1 MSNPP
6 PPPPDSDEPTD
17 PVEPTAPNPYGAPQ
31 PPPNGQPAPYGQA
44 PPPGAAYPSYGQP
57 EQPQGKALAITALVL
72 AFIPC
77 LNLVA
82 IVLSLVVLIGKKA
95 GKGLA
100 IAALVISVAWA
111 ATLLIL
117 VVVAGSLFGTPID
130 DLKTGQ
136 CFTAEGM
143 DDPDEGVSQIE
154 VVSCSESHD
163 GEVLGVKTL
172 SADEA
177 EAYVDQT
184 AEETCGPILA
194 EEGVTSVPEDV
205 TVTSLTQVEDPDEGD
220 HVACVASHVDGERLT
235 EKIG

>member
-6 PPPPDSDEPTD
+6 PPPGSDEPTG
-17 PVEPTAPNPYGAPQ
+17 PVEPAPPNPYGAPQ
-31 PPPNGQPAPYGQA
+31 PPPYGQPAPYGQA
-44 PPPGAAYPSYGQP
+44 PPGGPYPGYGQP
-57 EQPQGKALAITALVL
+57 EQPQSKGLAITALVL

-82 IVLSLVVLIGKKA
+82 FVLALVVLIGKKA
-95 GKGLA
+95 GTGLA

-111 ATLLIL
+111 ATLVVLL
-117 VVVAGSLFGTPID
+117 VAVGSLFGTPID
-130 DLKTGQ
+130 DLETGQ
-136 CFTAEGM
+136 CFTAEGL
-143 DDPDEGVSQIE
+143 DDPAGGVSRIE
-154 VVSCSESHD
+154 VVGCSESHD
-163 GEVLGVKTL
+163 GEVLAVKTL

-177 EAYVDQT
+177 EAYADQT

-194 EEGVTSVPEDV
+194 DEGVTGIPQDV

-220 HVACVASHVDGERLT
+220 HVACVASRIDGERLT